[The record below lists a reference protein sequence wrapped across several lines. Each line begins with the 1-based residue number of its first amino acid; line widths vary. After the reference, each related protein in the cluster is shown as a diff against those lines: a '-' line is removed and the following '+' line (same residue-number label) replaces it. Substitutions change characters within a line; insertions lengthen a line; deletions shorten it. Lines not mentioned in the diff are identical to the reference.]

1 MRDSLCISIMARLV
15 GHSMSTKE
23 STWRAVITVTSQS
36 FATRLG
42 LVKTKVILQYQPSL
56 TGKRKRE
63 IVTVRTF
70 LVTFI

>member
-1 MRDSLCISIMARLV
+1 MARLV
-15 GHSMSTKE
+15 GHSTSSKE
-23 STWRAVITVTSQS
+23 STWRAVITVTSPS

-56 TGKRKRE
+56 TGKSKRE
-63 IVTVRTF
+63 IVTVRTL